1 VRYNAIINRY
11 YQRKR
16 AKSNG
21 VIATKTVAHKVTGNS
36 AAFFRARWVS
46 GQNAVLGNTV
56 SVMG

>member
-1 VRYNAIINRY
+1 MRGQQGADGFKV
-11 YQRKR
+11 
-16 AKSNG
+16 NG
-21 VIATKTVAHKVTGNS
+21 SVTGNS